1 MNWKKFSINFVSVFL
16 LSFLLSRFYCYSK
29 LSIKSLGD
37 WTTFKYQAQNFL
49 NGTNNFYHDR
59 KPLRDNRL
67 NLNEYYS
74 HDGIISLINERWNK
88 VEFEFELKEKDYF
101 LFYLEFDH
109 KSMVL
114 RLSADKN
121 RVSKQILLNY
131 DGEFLATK
139 DLELTLEKDIIYN
152 IKIVSE
158 NAKYFILLDG
168 KKYELDLFEGKI
180 AKRIAF
186 KSNHSDIYIDN
197 IFVDFENLSFFENF
211 ENTKDLER
219 VFIIIF
225 ITLLIIFLL
234 YELLAYKYK
243 FNQLYFLMYAF
254 VFCISM
260 SVLYSYDYFIWS
272 KYVHIAEGPKKNV
285 EKLRRKFFF
294 ELINLDGNNVYNK
307 QAVLFKFNLAQLQN
321 CRITSMDY
329 PLPLYEYHKAYCG
342 DISNKET
349 KKILFLGS
357 SQTVGAGAFNYKL
370 GLPFLFA
377 NELFTKT
384 KRALIV
390 YNLSES
396 GSNAKGRL
404 KALKSHDG
412 FFGELDVVFINL
424 GFNDNYSENYIRDIG
439 NLITYIKKNFNA
451 LIIYL
456 NEPHFSR
463 DDSYLRSQR
472 VTSLISSTNQIRYFD
487 YLKDNDKRFVSYDDA
502 IYWWDDVHLTQFAQK
517 LYAQYLVK
525 KYLED

>member
-1 MNWKKFSINFVSVFL
+1 
-16 LSFLLSRFYCYSK
+16 
-29 LSIKSLGD
+29 
-37 WTTFKYQAQNFL
+37 
-49 NGTNNFYHDR
+49 
-59 KPLRDNRL
+59 
-67 NLNEYYS
+67 
-74 HDGIISLINERWNK
+74 
-88 VEFEFELKEKDYF
+88 
-101 LFYLEFDH
+101 
-109 KSMVL
+109 
-114 RLSADKN
+114 
-121 RVSKQILLNY
+121 
-131 DGEFLATK
+131 
-139 DLELTLEKDIIYN
+139 
-152 IKIVSE
+152 
-158 NAKYFILLDG
+158 
-168 KKYELDLFEGKI
+168 
-180 AKRIAF
+180 
-186 KSNHSDIYIDN
+186 
-197 IFVDFENLSFFENF
+197 
-211 ENTKDLER
+211 
-219 VFIIIF
+219 
-225 ITLLIIFLL
+225 
-234 YELLAYKYK
+234 
-243 FNQLYFLMYAF
+243 MYAF